1 MTGAADDHPPIAPPD
16 TRPVPSGW
24 VMLAKAFTS
33 VAYIV
38 DDPEEAAHELRRAL
52 LAGRV
57 HCLRRRFF
65 EAGIEDATLSRT
77 FWRGI
82 KFYAAKDGRGWD
94 ILQIRTWLTKGADD
108 SFISKCVLYVWRA
121 DINAIWPS
129 AVPDETGLELVG
141 SEPIV
146 TTQVLKHTEAAPIE
160 LLKPAEA
167 EAEPS
172 KLVGTTPIIDQAA
185 QSQTAKR
192 AGRPEHLV
200 PTSLQRLLQSGGEP
214 TNAKVPT
221 ARRLVTEKI
230 AEHFAAHYI
239 NSEQAA
245 GRSPTLRGLEA
256 AAKSADMH
264 GGREYL
270 RAAFRRLRRV
280 RRGRPP
286 KASQKI
292 AEK

>member
-24 VMLAKAFTS
+24 VMLAEAFTS
-33 VAYIV
+33 VADIV

-160 LLKPAEA
+160 SLKPAEA

-270 RAAFRRLRRV
+270 RAAFR
-280 RRGRPP
+280 
-286 KASQKI
+286 
-292 AEK
+292 